1 MNLENSIL
9 SKRSQTQRLQIV
21 WFYVDE
27 TRRIGTF
34 IKIGKLAVARMLGWG
49 GERTESTADGPRL
62 SFEGDENVLEFYRSN
77 KSTAL
82 WITKCHWID
91 KFLYYANCISKKI
104 QTLFEKV
111 NLSLPAQKEW
121 LSILLHAPWILS
133 CLFQEFDSHYPFYF
147 QFPLSIGVKCPEEA
161 NPKDR
166 SRLVVAWGGGGGELG
181 ADC

>member
-9 SKRSQTQRLQIV
+9 SERSQIQRLQIV
-21 WFYVDE
+21 WLCRGNTQNRHIHKNIEISSCPD
-27 TRRIGTF
+27 
-34 IKIGKLAVARMLGWG
+34 AQG
-49 GERTESTADGPRL
+49 GREQRVTADGPRL

-91 KFLYYANCISKKI
+91 KFLYYENCTSKKI
-104 QTLFEKV
+104 QALFEKV
-111 NLSLPAQKEW
+111 NLSLPVQKEW

-147 QFPLSIGVKCPEEA
+147 QFPLSIGGP
-161 NPKDR
+161 PF
-166 SRLVVAWGGGGGELG
+166 LFP
-181 ADC
+181 ADKSVQISPT